1 MPESAVGRGGEAGRP
16 AVLDELAAAPHRLVL
31 SAAADPEVMDLVH
44 SLLEHLFAHHPQVT
58 DPVRMKFEM
67 SVIEILGNIVE
78 HAYAHD
84 SALPAVDPSE
94 ARRFEIQLL
103 ATDREVVATLS
114 DNGMPVSLDLGD
126 LSMPDELAESGRGLA
141 LAASALDTLWFERV
155 EGRNHWCLACT
166 LG

>member
-1 MPESAVGRGGEAGRP
+1 MPDGAPEQGEEPARP
-16 AVLDELAAAPHRLVL
+16 ALLDQLAAAPNRLVL
-31 SAAADPEVMDLVH
+31 SAPADPEVMDLVH
-44 SLLEHLFAHHPQVT
+44 SLLEHLFAHAPQI
-58 DPVRMKFEM
+58 DDLVRMKFEM

-84 SALPAVDPSE
+84 SALPRVDPSE
-94 ARRFEIQLL
+94 ARRFEIAVL
-103 ATDREVVATLS
+103 ATDHDVVATLS

-155 EGRNHWCLACT
+155 EGRNHWYLACR